1 MMSGTTTPVE
11 RRSMES
17 SPLTSLKARRNTFE
31 HEGNDEPAPLPVS
44 TFMQK
49 QAKAMAER
57 RQSNAAAAF
66 MAVAALQQKD
76 NSSITD
82 EEGEITAGPGYYTTN
97 KVLTVTNR
105 TFQSFHENGLFAKG
119 TEVNNVVRT
128 TGALTTH
135 VRDTVCSKK
144 AFPGGFATVL
154 ARKERY
160 GRDAVGNSS
169 PLKKGIQL
177 ITTYPPSLSYNDYL
191 RYLSKQPV
199 LYRGYFVPPTYPP
212 SQYITTIPSL
222 VIANL
227 TIIINI
233 NNIITITAFFLFI
246 FIILSFLSSEKLAL
260 TKLDNDVDK
269 KPHLYFRPSDIKKFR
284 TLIKQQEGEIDNTAT
299 SFMSWSKGTKSPKH
313 GSSTQHHGVGMMSFT
328 EVMFAVVNTFLCQ
341 FLLVELPP
349 ELTHI

>member
-17 SPLTSLKARRNTFE
+17 SPLTSLKGRRNTFE
-31 HEGNDEPAPLPVS
+31 QEGNDEPAPLPVS

-57 RQSNAAAAF
+57 RLSNAAAAF

-76 NSSITD
+76 NSSISD

-177 ITTYPPSLSYNDYL
+177 ITTYPPRYRTYN
-191 RYLSKQPV
+191 YLSMLSVKTTCT
-199 LYRGYFVPPTYPP
+199 LRRILCTTY
-212 SQYITTIPSL
+212 I
-222 VIANL
+222 
-227 TIIINI
+227 
-233 NNIITITAFFLFI
+233 
-246 FIILSFLSSEKLAL
+246 
-260 TKLDNDVDK
+260 
-269 KPHLYFRPSDIKKFR
+269 
-284 TLIKQQEGEIDNTAT
+284 
-299 SFMSWSKGTKSPKH
+299 
-313 GSSTQHHGVGMMSFT
+313 STQSIHYYNRISCH
-328 EVMFAVVNTFLCQ
+328 C
-341 FLLVELPP
+341 
-349 ELTHI
+349 